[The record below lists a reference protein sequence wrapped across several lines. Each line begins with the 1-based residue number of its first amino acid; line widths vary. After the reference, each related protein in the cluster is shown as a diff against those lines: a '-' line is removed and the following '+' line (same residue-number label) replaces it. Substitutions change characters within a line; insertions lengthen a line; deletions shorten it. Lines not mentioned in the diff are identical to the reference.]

1 MGSTSVMNMMLGWLK
16 SLARWVL
23 GLFDLAGLNAFSPI
37 EWLSQHWMSMLLFL
51 LVAGVVIDLLVWLI
65 RWRPYWVWFRKKRIV
80 IDDDDFFAG
89 EELVDSGLYDPA
101 LFETRQ
107 NRPRRSTKTPRRAVL
122 IERVDEDG
130 NPVRRAPARKSR
142 PRRKDAADAIFSIRP
157 DSYVDDSYD
166 SEDEVFNVSDLPVSR
181 DEKKFQ
187 KKRRAER

>member
-16 SLARWVL
+16 GLARWVL

-37 EWLSQHWMSMLLFL
+37 EYLSRHWMSMLLFL

-130 NPVRRAPARKSR
+130 NPVRRAPARRSR
-142 PRRKDAADAIFSIRP
+142 TRRKDAADAIFSIRP

>member
-1 MGSTSVMNMMLGWLK
+1 MNMMLGWLK

-37 EWLSQHWMSMLLFL
+37 EWLSRHWMSMLLFL
-51 LVAGVVIDLLVWLI
+51 LAAGVVIDLLVWLI

>member
-1 MGSTSVMNMMLGWLK
+1 MNMMLGWLK

-23 GLFDLAGLNAFSPI
+23 GLFDLAGLNAFSPL
-37 EWLSQHWMSMLLFL
+37 EWLSEHWLSMLVFL
-51 LVAGVVIDLLVWLI
+51 LIAGVVIDLLVWLA
-65 RWRPYWVWFRKKRIV
+65 RWRPYWVWFNKKRIV

-101 LFETRQ
+101 LFDADRRDMARRRRNT
-107 NRPRRSTKTPRRAVL
+107 NVPRRDPANPRRNP
-122 IERVDEDG
+122 ER
-130 NPVRRAPARKSR
+130 RRTRRPASTD
-142 PRRKDAADAIFSIRP
+142 PIFSIRP

-187 KKRRAER
+187 KKRRAGR